1 MREKVNT
8 AYFLNDPRKLGSME
22 DGEKELNRL
31 RAVCM
36 RWKKKQGA
44 DINITLGLSATNTEF
59 VGKMGYDK
67 PKNKGGKKQFICDE
81 KIWRIDRNTGE
92 VNKVTPDTVVAP
104 HLHILVEGYGASS
117 CAEHIIQ
124 SMPSI
129 EIKLMKE
136 DEEIKEPYTE
146 TELKKLL
153 KKPISNR
160 WAEWRSWAIINYFIF
175 LPIFPQ

>member
-8 AYFLNDPRKLGSME
+8 AYFLNDPRKFASTE

-36 RWKKKQGA
+36 RWKKKQTEN
-44 DINITLGLSATNTEF
+44 ISITLGLSATSTEF

-67 PKNKGGKKQFICDE
+67 PKNKGGRKRFICDE
-81 KIWRIDRNTGE
+81 KIWRTNRDTGE
-92 VNKVTPDTVVAP
+92 VNKVTPDTAVAP

-124 SMPSI
+124 SMKKHTPTYQYSKQHLKTAERVKQVTEYI
-129 EIKLMKE
+129 EEQSTIL
-136 DEEIKEPYTE
+136 
-146 TELKKLL
+146 
-153 KKPISNR
+153 R
-160 WAEWRSWAIINYFIF
+160 RV
-175 LPIFPQ
+175 